1 MSRLS
6 KKRVSLKLRYLNL
19 SMEHLDIT
27 FLLKDKKKDVEMDIR
42 LSVLEFKYEAILY
55 SRELQSL
62 ELFKK

>member
-1 MSRLS
+1 
-6 KKRVSLKLRYLNL
+6 
-19 SMEHLDIT
+19 MEHLDIT

-42 LSVLEFKYEAILY
+42 LSILEFKYEAILY

>member
-42 LSVLEFKYEAILY
+42 LSILEFKYEAILY

-62 ELFKK
+62 

>member
-1 MSRLS
+1 MSHSS

-27 FLLKDKKKDVEMDIR
+27 FLLKDKKKDVKMDIR
-42 LSVLEFKYEAILY
+42 LCILKFKYEAILY

-62 ELFKK
+62 

>member
-6 KKRVSLKLRYLNL
+6 KKRVSLKLQYLNL
-19 SMEHLDIT
+19 SIEHLDIT

-42 LSVLEFKYEAILY
+42 LSILEFKYEAILY

-62 ELFKK
+62 

>member
-19 SMEHLDIT
+19 SMEHLNIT

-42 LSVLEFKYEAILY
+42 LSILELKFEAILY

-62 ELFKK
+62 

>member
-6 KKRVSLKLRYLNL
+6 KKRVSLKLQYLNL

-42 LSVLEFKYEAILY
+42 LSILEFKYEAILY
-55 SRELQSL
+55 LRELQSL
-62 ELFKK
+62 

>member
-42 LSVLEFKYEAILY
+42 LSILEFKYEAILY